1 MNTLQKLQEIAL
13 DLNIDIS
20 DCQDIDCIKKR
31 INEATA
37 VVAEELRKE
46 YEEEIKEDKIEKND
60 YLKNSAEN
68 LRNMINEEQ
77 KNKLKRDKNH

>member
-37 VVAEELRKE
+37 VVTEELRKE

>member
-1 MNTLQKLQEIAL
+1 MKTLQELQKIAL
-13 DLNIDIS
+13 ELDIDIS

-37 VVAEELRKE
+37 VVTEELRKE